1 MSDTITL
8 GDLDTELV
16 FESSTDGAAARH
28 VPARR
33 YALIN
38 RQYKRLRSLVSHN
51 GESFFRVPGTA
62 TNTPARAAGED
73 WIELVYP
80 TDASEI
86 LGVDIYHTGEWRE
99 LARGSWAQRRVFP
112 GARSG
117 VVGEWTELSLPQS
130 TTTTVT
136 AGKIA
141 IWPHNLGGQHKIHYL
156 PHWVPIT
163 NTAHVFVLFPD
174 WLEWL
179 LTAAT
184 MVLIQRDNNKSDAF
198 AAARDRNLAAEAK
211 ILAHSRRSKRGSV
224 VARRRDGMEL

>member
-16 FESSTDGAAARH
+16 FEAAIDGANARH
-28 VPARR
+28 VVARR

-38 RQYKRLRSLVSHN
+38 RCYKRLRSLVSHN
-51 GESFFRVPGTA
+51 GEDFFRVPGVA

-73 WIELVYP
+73 WIELDWP
-80 TDASEI
+80 TAASEI
-86 LGVDIYHTGEWRE
+86 IGVDIQHGGDWRD
-99 LARGSWAQRRVFP
+99 LGRGSWAARRIFP
-112 GARSG
+112 GARAG
-117 VVGEWTELSLPQS
+117 LVGEWSVLSQPQPS
-130 TTTTVT
+130 TTTVT

-141 IWPHNLGGQHKIHYL
+141 IWPHNLTGQHKIHYL
-156 PHWVPIT
+156 PHWVDIT
-163 NTAHVFVLFPD
+163 NTSHVFVLFPN

-184 MVLIQRDNNKSDAF
+184 MVLIQRDNNKRDTF
-198 AAARDRNLAAEAK
+198 LAAKDRNDAAHAQ
-211 ILAHSRRSKRGSV
+211 ILAHARRSKRGSV